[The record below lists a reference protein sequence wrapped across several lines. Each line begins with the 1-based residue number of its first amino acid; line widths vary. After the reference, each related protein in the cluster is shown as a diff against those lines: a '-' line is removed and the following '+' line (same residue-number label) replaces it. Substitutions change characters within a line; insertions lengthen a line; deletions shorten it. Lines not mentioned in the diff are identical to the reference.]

1 MTVSRARG
9 PSAASRSAP
18 HRRRVRRVVLNLR
31 DNRPAW
37 ALPDSA
43 AAAIVAAFPPG
54 EWEVV
59 DVRAP
64 VSGRGDGGGV
74 SRQALAAVS
83 GAEVWIGYGFP
94 RALLDRLQEDG
105 AFPGALRWVHSAA
118 AGVRS
123 MLHPELVSSDVL
135 ITNSAGIHA
144 EPMAESVIAAVLHF
158 ARGFDFAVRA
168 QARSE
173 WDKAPYE
180 DRVGVI
186 REISGA
192 PLGILG
198 YGGIGRAVARR
209 ARALG
214 MDVCAFRTRPA
225 EDEDGVRMVH
235 GAAGLEVLLRQSEY
249 VVCALPSTEATRHLL
264 SAQRI
269 GLLREDAVV
278 INVGRGDV
286 IDERALTESLAA
298 NRVRGAALDVFEQ
311 EPLPP
316 ESPLWSLANVLVL
329 PHVSATTPRFWER
342 QVALI
347 RENAERYRQ
356 GRSLLNQ
363 VDKARGY

>member
-1 MTVSRARG
+1 
-9 PSAASRSAP
+9 
-18 HRRRVRRVVLNLR
+18 VRRVVLNLR

-43 AAAIVAAFPPG
+43 AGAVAGAFPPG

-74 SRQALAAVS
+74 SEQALSAVT

-94 RALLDRLQEDG
+94 RALLDRLLESG
-105 AFPGALRWVHSAA
+105 AFPGNLRWIHSAA

-144 EPMAESVIAAVLHF
+144 EPIAETVIGAVLHF

-168 QARSE
+168 QAARRWE
-173 WDKAPYE
+173 KAPFE
-180 DRVGVI
+180 DQVGVV

-192 PLGILG
+192 IMGILG
-198 YGGIGRAVARR
+198 YGGIGRAIARR

-214 MDVCAFRTRPA
+214 MDVVALRTRPSGE
-225 EDEDGVRMVH
+225 EDSVRMVH
-235 GAAGLEVLLRQSEY
+235 GAEGLASLLRECEY
-249 VVCALPSTEATRHLL
+249 VVCALPSTDSTRNLL
-264 SAQRI
+264 SAERI
-269 GLLREDAVV
+269 RLLRSDAVV

-286 IDERALTESLAA
+286 IDERALSDALAL
-298 NRVRGAALDVFEQ
+298 RRIRGAALDVFEE
-311 EPLPP
+311 EPLPAS
-316 ESPLWSLANVLVL
+316 SPLWTLPNVLVL

-342 QVALI
+342 QVTLI
-347 RENAERYRQ
+347 RENAERYRS
-356 GRSLLNQ
+356 GRPLLNL
-363 VDKARGY
+363 VDKERGY